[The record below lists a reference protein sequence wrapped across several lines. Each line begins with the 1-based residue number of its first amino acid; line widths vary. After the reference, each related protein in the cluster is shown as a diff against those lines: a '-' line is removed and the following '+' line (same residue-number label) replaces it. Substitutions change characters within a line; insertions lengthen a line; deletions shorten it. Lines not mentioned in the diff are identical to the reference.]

1 MCELGLQELDTLA
14 PGLLTFQEWH
24 LSGPTQGAVR
34 SRMGYAD
41 VVHRG
46 APLYGA
52 GQLLRRFVEGS
63 ATLRLLRRSQRLA
76 ATLHV
81 FHGHGRTSK
90 LRRLKLALSS
100 APLLRT
106 FDLARC
112 AVLITDASNVA
123 VAVILTQADDEGRQH
138 PASVAYQRSKLMAA
152 ELNYPAHVLKLL
164 VEWFIRYWSPGICC
178 YLLRGWAAGPKGLQ
192 TDFALRTDNQSHQ
205 TITWLKTNQHLNKIS
220 FADSMRSRT
229 SAYTSSQLEQSD

>member
-1 MCELGLQELDTLA
+1 MQFVVEWAMQTSCTGVHHFTGLA
-14 PGLLTFQEWH
+14 N
-24 LSGPTQGAVR
+24 
-34 SRMGYAD
+34 YC
-41 VVHRG
+41 
-46 APLYGA
+46 
-52 GQLLRRFVEGS
+52 RRFVEGS

-152 ELNYPAHVLKLL
+152 ELNYQAHVLKLL
-164 VEWFIRYWSPGICC
+164 VEWFIRYWSPGICCSGICC